1 MTIELNVK
9 LAGLKLK
16 NPTILASGFLG
27 VSGKLLKRVAE
38 SGAGAVTTKSIGKEP
53 RKGHPNPTVLEFNS
67 FVMNAVGLSNPG
79 YQNFKEEVKIA
90 KEGQVPVI
98 ASIFAGDPEEF
109 AFLAKEMEDANADA
123 IELNISCPNLK
134 PGEKIGEV
142 IGKNPDLSH
151 DVVKAVKKVVNI
163 PVITKLTPNVN
174 DIKVI
179 AEAVERAG
187 TDIISAINTLGPG
200 MVIDVETA
208 KPVLANKFGGL
219 SGPAIHP
226 IAVKFVYDIYE
237 TVKVPIIGI
246 GGVTNGKDAI
256 EMMMAGASAVGIGS
270 AIYYRGIDVFKKVCD
285 EMTEFLESHGY
296 SDLEEIKG
304 IAHRD

>member
-1 MTIELNVK
+1 MSIELNVK
-9 LAGLKLK
+9 LSGLKLR

-38 SGAGAVTTKSIGKEP
+38 AGAVTTKSIGMKP
-53 RKGHPNPTVLEFNS
+53 RKGHPNPTVLEFGHGI
-67 FVMNAVGLSNPG
+67 MNAVGLSNPG
-79 YQNFKEEVKIA
+79 YEKFKEEIKIA

-98 ASIFAGDPEEF
+98 ASIFAGNPEDF
-109 AFLAKEMEDANADA
+109 SFLAKEMEDANADA

-142 IGKNPDLSH
+142 IGKNPDLSYE
-151 DVVKAVKKVVNI
+151 VVKSVKKVVKI

-187 TDIISAINTLGPG
+187 TDIISAINTVGPG
-200 MVIDVETA
+200 IIIDVETA

-226 IAVKFVYDIYE
+226 IAVKCVYDIYE

-246 GGVTNGKDAI
+246 GGVSNGKDAI
-256 EMMMAGASAVGIGS
+256 EMIMAGASAVGIGT
-270 AIYYRGIDVFKKVCD
+270 AIYYRGIEVFKKVCD
-285 EMTEFLESHGY
+285 EITEFLESHGY
-296 SDLEEIKG
+296 SSLEEIRG
-304 IAHRD
+304 MAHRD

>member
-1 MTIELNVK
+1 MTIELDVK
-9 LAGLKLK
+9 LSGLKLR

-27 VSGKLLKRVAE
+27 VSGKLLKKVAE

-67 FVMNAVGLSNPG
+67 WMINAVGLSNPG
-79 YQNFKEEVKIA
+79 YERFKEEIKIA
-90 KEGQVPVI
+90 KQGQVPVI
-98 ASIFAGDPEEF
+98 ASIFAGNPEDF

-134 PGEKIGEV
+134 PGEFLGQS
-142 IGKNPDLSH
+142 IGKDPELSH
-151 DVVKAVKKVVNI
+151 DVVKAVKKSVKI

-187 TDIISAINTLGPG
+187 TDIISAINTVGPG
-200 MVIDVETA
+200 MIIDIETT
-208 KPVLANKFGGL
+208 KPILANRFGGL

-226 IAVKFVYDIYE
+226 IAVKCVYDIYE

-246 GGVTNGKDAI
+246 GGISHGKDAV
-256 EMMMAGASAVGIGS
+256 EMIMAGASAVGVGTG
-270 AIYYRGIDVFKKVCD
+270 IYYRGIDIFNKVCD
-285 EMTEFLESHGY
+285 EITEFLESHGY
-296 SDLEEIKG
+296 SSLEEIRG
-304 IAHRD
+304 LAHRD

>member
-1 MTIELNVK
+1 MISLEVELS
-9 LAGLKLK
+9 GLKLK
-16 NPTILASGFLG
+16 NPTVLASGFLG
-27 VSGKLLKRVAE
+27 ISGKLLKRVAKA
-38 SGAGAVTTKSIGKEP
+38 GAGAVTTKSIGKEP
-53 RKGHPNPTVLEFNS
+53 RTGHPNPTVLEFDHGII
-67 FVMNAVGLSNPG
+67 NAVGLSNPG
-79 YQNFKEEVKIA
+79 YEKFKEEIPIA
-90 KEGQVPVI
+90 KQGQVPVL
-98 ASIFAGDPEEF
+98 ASIFAGNPEDF

-123 IELNISCPNLK
+123 IELNISCPNLA

-142 IGKNPDLSH
+142 IGKNPDLSYE
-151 DVVKAVKKVVNI
+151 VVKAVKKSVNI

-187 TDIISAINTLGPG
+187 TDIISAINTVGPG
-200 MVIDVETA
+200 LIIDVETA

-226 IAVKFVYDIYE
+226 IAVKCVYDIYE

-246 GGVTNGKDAI
+246 GGISHGKDAI
-256 EMMMAGASAVGIGS
+256 EMMMAGASAVGIGT

-285 EMTEFLESHGY
+285 EMIEFLESHGY
-296 SDLEEIKG
+296 SSLEEIRG
-304 IAHRD
+304 LAHRD